1 MRAPDISLQAAEPAA
16 HASRTALR
24 RTARLVALGAVCAL
38 TACNR
43 SKSPAAAARPK
54 TPAPAPAAPAAD
66 TLPSGISDVRF
77 GRVERGQSAATGQ
90 TCRIARPLPEPTVF
104 PAATRELAF
113 TARLDPEIVKDA
125 DAWVT
130 GPDVPEVR
138 GTGCNAYGVSG
149 GRVQQVQMGS
159 SFIRSDGTPWPSG
172 EYTLSIR
179 VNGASVSLPF
189 RVE

>member
-1 MRAPDISLQAAEPAA
+1 MRATHDSLKAVEPDA

-38 TACNR
+38 VACNR
-43 SKSPAAAARPK
+43 SKAPAAAAPPK
-54 TPAPAPAAPAAD
+54 PPAPATTAPAAD

-77 GRVERGQSAATGQ
+77 GRVERGRNDATGG
-90 TCRIARPLPEPTVF
+90 TCRIAQPLPEPTVF
-104 PAATRELAF
+104 PAGTRELAF

-125 DAWVT
+125 DASIT

-138 GTGCNAYGVSG
+138 GTGCNAYGVSA